1 MATTRNWGDDESAPS
16 SPRVSSEGGTEDN
29 QRRAA
34 LPQHETSSRFVPD
47 PAWRPARSQGFR
59 DFSSCGS
66 DRRRSPPT
74 ASGQLASEVD
84 VQALQLR
91 LSLVEAQ
98 AGNQRLQ
105 LQIEQTRVQLQ
116 EVKNAGLLAA
126 LPLEQKRAE
135 VRQLELQGRQAEIS
149 IKDKELELTSR
160 KAALAAV
167 HFDLAERQLHLQ
179 GDVAAARRAAD
190 EARLQAAKQ
199 RSEQQQ
205 QAGDRELAA

>member
-1 MATTRNWGDDESAPS
+1 MRRVVASFLILHGDLQGRREFAISRS
-16 SPRVSSEGGTEDN
+16 S
-29 QRRAA
+29 
-34 LPQHETSSRFVPD
+34 F
-47 PAWRPARSQGFR
+47 
-59 DFSSCGS
+59 GS

-98 AGNQRLQ
+98 AGSQRLQ
-105 LQIEQTRVQLQ
+105 LQIEQARVQLQ

-149 IKDKELELTSR
+149 VKDKELELTSR

-167 HFDLAERQLHLQ
+167 HFDLAKWQLHLQ
-179 GDVAAARRAAD
+179 GDVVAA
-190 EARLQAAKQ
+190 
-199 RSEQQQ
+199 
-205 QAGDRELAA
+205 